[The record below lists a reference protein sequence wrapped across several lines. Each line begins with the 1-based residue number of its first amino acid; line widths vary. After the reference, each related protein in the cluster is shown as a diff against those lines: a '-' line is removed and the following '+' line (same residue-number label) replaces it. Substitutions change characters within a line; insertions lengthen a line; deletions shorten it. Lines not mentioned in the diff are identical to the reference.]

1 MIRNHRLGSL
11 LCSFVLLGASCQS
24 AYGDDLYRDKVA
36 PFLKSYCFECHN
48 QKKAEGLLNLTRYT
62 SSTLIARDFRQ
73 WEHVI
78 TFLKEE
84 KMPPSDARQPTP
96 AERAEFLASVDKLL
110 LIEAR
115 KLADDPGNAAPRRLS
130 NAEYNYTI
138 RDLTGVDIRPTA
150 SFPVDPASGEGFSNT
165 SEALVM
171 SPSLFK
177 KYYASAQLVGDHVLL
192 TTTGFEFAPYPVVGF
207 SDRQKFYEQEILRF
221 YEQHRIDYATYLA
234 AAWSYRH
241 RPTSRRDV
249 TIEAWAAENKLSPKY
264 LRSLWNTLQDVGQ
277 AFQPDAEKS
286 QARKPDLRDE
296 GSGDQFQI
304 QWLRQ
309 RWNALP
315 APTDPNQTAVPA
327 ETRRLIQTLAEDI
340 QRRSRMLCVPETQA
354 IVSDAGNA
362 PIPHIDRRKKTAASR
377 DRFNQTLINQP
388 SQRVLW
394 ERKDSSDKSGAK
406 LILSVSRFEAETE
419 TGYVILNQPNFSSSS
434 PNSYNPKDG
443 KKNLSLRDFLSN
455 HAPEQ
460 LKGLSF
466 GVHPDGRKLDPD
478 SLVLKVPST
487 IEIAIPPEAL
497 KDQRTQRFYAE
508 ASLDGKQLRVARVAL
523 LNQKPN
529 AADRAGGSL
538 LFAPDHPAAKQFA
551 ASCETFCR
559 LFPNRFYF
567 VDETRGISAGFHLI
581 EGFFRDDQPLYN
593 SVLSEEEKRHLDR
606 LWDELY
612 FSTGIHDKMLHG
624 FVFFEREE
632 RGFLKHP
639 DFNSIRE
646 EDPDLVKEENLRR
659 FEQIYLTRSNVKA
672 TGAELENHPIHVFFE
687 DIRQGL
693 KRRAGQLTA
702 AEPAYVRNLQDFAR
716 AAYRR
721 PLTAEESRKLLEFYR
736 SVANQDGTE
745 QAVRASI
752 VRILVSPHFCYRVEL
767 PPEGKTI
774 QPVADLALASRLSY
788 FLWSSMPDKEL
799 LDLAER
805 GELRNEGV
813 LRAQVRR
820 MLKDPRVNGFAL
832 EFFGQWLQYGDFL
845 KSESVNRQVF
855 PEFDDALKQAMFE
868 EPTRFA
874 TALIQNDRSV
884 LDLLRSDDT
893 VVNKRLAKHYGL
905 PFQGTVATD
914 WEKAAG
920 LLAQGRGG
928 FPGMAVFLTKN
939 SQPARTS
946 PVKRGF
952 WVVHKLLGE
961 HIPAPPPDVPVLPA
975 KETDTKGK
983 SIRDLLAL
991 HTENA
996 TCARCHKRFDPVG
1009 LSMEGFD
1016 AIGKGRTRDL
1026 AGRPIDNLVRLPT
1039 GAAAHGIPEFTKYL
1053 VAERKHEFTQTMC
1066 RKMLGFAL
1074 GRSLELSDRALVEKM
1089 EAELEKND
1097 YRFTIL
1103 FETVV
1108 LSPQFRNQRGKD
1120 YAPALGK
1127 TDPSGEKP

>member
-1 MIRNHRLGSL
+1 MICNRRLGSL
-11 LCSFVLLGASCQS
+11 LCSLVLLGVASPRAC
-24 AYGDDLYRDKVA
+24 GEDVFREKVA
-36 PFLKSYCFECHN
+36 PFIQTYCFRCHN
-48 QKKAEGLLNLTRYT
+48 EKRSEGLLDLTRYT

-84 KMPPSDARQPTP
+84 KMPPEKAKQPAPT
-96 AERAEFLASVDKLL
+96 ERAEFLASLDKLL

-115 KLADDPGNAAPRRLS
+115 KLADDPGTASPRRLS

-150 SFPVDPASGEGFSNT
+150 SFPVDPASGEGFTNT

-171 SPSLFK
+171 SPNLFK
-177 KYYASAQLVGDHVLL
+177 KYYAAGQLVADHVLL
-192 TTTGFEFAPYPVVGF
+192 TTTGFEFAPFPAVTF
-207 SDRQKFYEQEILRF
+207 SDRQKFHEQAILRF
-221 YEQHRIDYATYLA
+221 YEQRKVDYATYLA

-241 RPTSRRDV
+241 RPASRRAV
-249 TIEAWAAENKLSPKY
+249 TIEAWAAENRLSPKY
-264 LRSLWNTLQDVGQ
+264 LRSLWDVLQDN
-277 AFQPDAEKS
+277 ASD
-286 QARKPDLRDE
+286 
-296 GSGDQFQI
+296 DQFHLR
-304 QWLRQ
+304 WLRQ

-315 APTDPNQTAVPA
+315 APTEPSQAAVPP
-327 ETRRLIQTLAEDI
+327 ETRRLIQSLAEDI
-340 QRRSRMLCVPETQA
+340 QRLSRMLCVPETAA
-354 IVSDAGNA
+354 IVDNAGNA
-362 PIPHIDRRKKTAASR
+362 PIPHIDRRKKTAAAR
-377 DRFNQTLINQP
+377 DRFNQALIGQP
-388 SQRVLW
+388 SQRLQW
-394 ERKDSSDKSGAK
+394 ERRDNSDRSAPK
-406 LILSVSRFEAETE
+406 LILTVSRFGSDTEA
-419 TGYVILNQPNFSSSS
+419 GFVILNQPNFSSSS
-434 PNSYNPKDG
+434 PSSYNPKDG
-443 KKNLSLRDFLSN
+443 KKTLSLREFLATYS
-455 HAPEQ
+455 PEQ
-460 LKGLSF
+460 LKELNF

-487 IEIAIPPEAL
+487 IEIAIPADAL
-497 KDQRTQRFYAE
+497 KDQRTSRFYAD
-508 ASLDGKQLRVARVAL
+508 ASLDGKQTALRLARVAF
-523 LNQKPN
+523 LNQKTN
-529 AADRAGGSL
+529 AENMTGGAF
-538 LFAPDHPAAKQFA
+538 LFAPDHPAARQFA
-551 ASCETFCR
+551 ASSETFCR

-593 SVLSEEEKRHLDR
+593 SVLNEDEKRHLDR

-612 FSTGIHDKMLHG
+612 FSTNIYDKMLHG

-632 RGFLKHP
+632 RGFLKHT

-646 EDPDLVKEENLRR
+646 EDPDLGKEENLRR
-659 FEQIYLTRSNVKA
+659 FEEIYLRRSNVTA
-672 TGAELENHPIHVFFE
+672 TGAELENHPIHAFFE
-687 DIRQGL
+687 DIRRGL
-693 KRRAGQLTA
+693 KRRASQLKQ
-702 AEPAYVRNLQDFAR
+702 AEPAYIRHLQDFAK

-721 PLTAEESRKLLEFYR
+721 PLTAEEDRKLLEFYH
-736 SVANQDGTE
+736 SVAAQAEFGIE
-745 QAVRASI
+745 GAVRATV

-767 PPEGKTI
+767 PPEGKAI
-774 QPVADLALASRLSY
+774 RPVADLALASRLSY
-788 FLWSSMPDKEL
+788 FLWSSMPDREL
-799 LDLAER
+799 LDLAAR
-805 GELRNEGV
+805 GELTNEST

-820 MLKDPRVNGFAL
+820 MLKDPNVSGFAQ

-855 PEFDDALKQAMFE
+855 PEFDEPLKQAMFE

-874 TALIQNDRSV
+874 TALIQNDESV
-884 LDLLRSDDT
+884 LGLLRSDVT
-893 VVNKRLAKHYGL
+893 YVNKRLAGHYGI
-905 PFQGTVATD
+905 PFRGTVATD
-914 WEKAAG
+914 WEKATG
-920 LLAQGRGG
+920 LIQQGRGG

-983 SIRDLLAL
+983 SMRELLAL

-996 TCARCHKRFDPVG
+996 TCARCHQRFDAVG

-1016 AIGKGRTRDL
+1016 AIGKARTRDL
-1026 AGRPIDNLVRLPT
+1026 AGRPVDNLVRLPT
-1039 GAAAHGIPEFTKYL
+1039 GEAARGIPEFTKYL
-1053 VAERKHEFTQTMC
+1053 VAERKHEFTHTMC
-1066 RKMLGFAL
+1066 RKLLGFAL

-1089 EAELEKND
+1089 QAELEKSD
-1097 YRFTIL
+1097 YRFTTL

-1120 YAPALGK
+1120 YAPAPGK
-1127 TDPSGEKP
+1127 TEPPGEKP